1 MWPDV
6 TTCDARAVR
15 GNTPP
20 VVAITF
26 LVSNLVSSAPRGL
39 LKAVIVTLA
48 PQIFAPVLSITKPV
62 MAPVGTCL
70 KTMPG
75 MARFRT
81 AFLLYGSPIG
91 TVTGTR
97 SYLINTLNGLSS

>member
-1 MWPDV
+1 MRVPS
-6 TTCDARAVR
+6 AE
-15 GNTPP
+15 TPP

-26 LVSNLVSSAPRGL
+26 LVSNLVSSAPRRL
-39 LKAVIVTLA
+39 LTAVIGTLA
-48 PQIFAPVLSITKPV
+48 QGILASLLSITKPV

-81 AFLLYGSPIG
+81 AFLLYGPQIE
-91 TVTGTR
+91 TVMGTR
-97 SYLINTLNGLSS
+97 